1 MLFLRQLLAAVCGL
15 GCSAFAATPVKLE
28 AVAAT
33 TSEQSHFA
41 EAVDGILSPA
51 NGWQVPRSTEHAGV
65 FRCVPAMAAGRV
77 RFIFSFHGAGKN
89 SYFSE
94 FSIST
99 TSDPNP
105 SLESRWVPLFLT
117 GWDANQGWVGEA
129 RPNVRM
135 LGETSKSDLQ
145 LDGLISQEHITGV
158 RIQSWVLPSA
168 RPGAAVLTELK
179 MERMPMGTTN
189 VALGC
194 PVTASHALAPNQQ
207 PEFLTDG
214 LVGSFAYPDGVRG
227 PEFYFE
233 VDLRH
238 VREFDHITLRGR
250 SEASA
255 MNRFTNLR
263 LDLYDEMPGENVPA
277 LWTWV
282 EERAGEVQEP
292 GEVKVVRGADGEGTF
307 RGRWLRISK
316 TVTISHTP
324 QIAEVEVYDSVVP
337 QDLKVLA
344 DDLVLPQGDPVRV
357 PPEVRRLGFSTVQ
370 PELPDGLVLERRW
383 RLAGMGDKWLPAP
396 NTGLIESF
404 GLPAGEYLFEAQV
417 RHSDREW
424 NSASLRV
431 PLTVLA
437 PWWENPWARLAVALA
452 AVGIVAL
459 LAWNFSRRRLA
470 RQLAEMERSQ
480 ELSRER
486 ARIARDMHDVVG
498 ARLTQLT
505 VMHELFARKES
516 LTQTTRARLQE
527 LGATARDAVGA
538 LDEAVWAVNP
548 RNDTLQNLADYLC
561 HAASSYLRPLDIRLR
576 QQVPVTWPER
586 EVGAQKRHQL
596 LLAFKEG
603 LQNVVKHA
611 GATTVTLILR
621 FEDPVLVVCL
631 DDNGCGLPKD
641 TDGVEKDGLDNMGA
655 RLAAVGGVCIA
666 KTLAEG
672 GTRVEFRLPI

>member
-1 MLFLRQLLAAVCGL
+1 MPFLRQLLAAVCGL

-33 TSEQSHFA
+33 TAAESHFA
-41 EAVDGILSPA
+41 EAVDGILSPV
-51 NGWQVPRSTEHAGV
+51 NGWRVPRSTEHSGV

-77 RFIFSFHGAGKN
+77 RFIFSFHGAEKS
-89 SYFSE
+89 SYLPE
-94 FSIST
+94 FSIAT
-99 TSDPNP
+99 TTDPNP
-105 SLESRWVPLFLT
+105 SLESRWVPFFLT
-117 GWDANQGWVGEA
+117 GWDANQGWVGDA

-135 LGETSKSDLQ
+135 VGDTTKSDLQ

-158 RIQSWVLPSA
+158 RITSWVSQPLRAGS
-168 RPGAAVLTELK
+168 AVLTELR
-179 MERMPMGTTN
+179 MERTPMGTTN

-194 PVTASHALAPNQQ
+194 PVTASHAVATNQQ

-214 LVGSFAYPDGVRG
+214 LVGSYAYPDGVRG

-233 VDLRH
+233 VDLR
-238 VREFDHITLRGR
+238 RFYEFDHITLRGR

-277 LWTWV
+277 VWTWV
-282 EERAGEVQEP
+282 EERADEVQEP
-292 GEVKVVRGADGEGTF
+292 GEVKVVRAADGEGTF
-307 RGRWLRISK
+307 HGRWLRISK

-324 QIAEVEVYDSVVP
+324 QIAEVEVYESVVP
-337 QDLKVLA
+337 QVLGVLA
-344 DDLVLPQGDPVRV
+344 DDLVLPEGAPVRV
-357 PPEVRRLGFSTVQ
+357 PPEVRRLGFSTAQ

-396 NTGLIESF
+396 LTGPIESF
-404 GLPAGEYLFEAQV
+404 GLPPGEYLFETQL
-417 RHSDREW
+417 RHSDQEW

-431 PLTVLA
+431 PLAVLA
-437 PWWENPWARLAVALA
+437 PWWENPWAWLAVVL
-452 AVGIVAL
+452 VTIGIASL
-459 LAWNFSRRRLA
+459 LAWYATRRRLA
-470 RQLAEMERSQ
+470 RRLVEMERSQ

-505 VMHELFARKES
+505 VMHELFAAQES
-516 LTQTTRARLQE
+516 LTQTTRTRLQE

-611 GATTVTLILR
+611 GATTVTLTLR
-621 FEDPVLVVCL
+621 FEDPVLVVWL
-631 DDNGCGLPKD
+631 DDNGCGLPAN
-641 TDGVEKDGLDNMGA
+641 TDGLEKDGLDNMGT
-655 RLAAVGGVCIA
+655 RLAAVGGVCLA

-672 GTRVEFRLPI
+672 GTRVEFCLPI